1 MKTVWIANK
10 QDVIDTLVG
19 AGAETYEWYLQL
31 DETHD
36 GQIICE
42 METGAYEPDKYGH
55 GVAVPLSV
63 EVTFTTSDAKA
74 MVNEIIKEK
83 KAGWQVVQSA
93 VDADDF
99 DSDAVDVVLQ
109 HIVLGDLVFG

>member
-1 MKTVWIANK
+1 MKTVWIATAEEI
-10 QDVIDTLVG
+10 IDTLVG
-19 AGAETYEWYLQL
+19 AGAETYEWYREL

-36 GQIICE
+36 GKGQIVCT
-42 METGAYEPDKYGH
+42 METGLTDANDIKVVTVRFTPTHAK
-55 GVAVPLSV
+55 SV
-63 EVTFTTSDAKA
+63 
-74 MVNEIIKEK
+74 VNDIIKEK

-93 VDADDF
+93 VDSDDF

>member
-19 AGAETYEWYLQL
+19 AGAETYEWYRQL
-31 DETHD
+31 DVTDD
-36 GQIICE
+36 GQIICA
-42 METGAYEPDKYGH
+42 METGAEDANDKPIF
-55 GVAVPLSV
+55 AS
-63 EVTFTTSDAKA
+63 VTFTTSHAKLV
-74 MVNEIIKEK
+74 VNAIIRDQRS
-83 KAGWQVVQSA
+83 GWRTVQSA
-93 VDADDF
+93 VDSDDF

>member
-19 AGAETYEWYLQL
+19 AGAETYEWYRQL
-31 DETHD
+31 DVTDD
-36 GQIICE
+36 GQIICA
-42 METGAYEPDKYGH
+42 METGEYD
-55 GVAVPLSV
+55 SV
-63 EVTFTTSDAKA
+63 EEMATVTVTFSPTHAKLV
-74 MVNEIIKEK
+74 VNAIIRDQRS
-83 KAGWQVVQSA
+83 GWRTVLCA